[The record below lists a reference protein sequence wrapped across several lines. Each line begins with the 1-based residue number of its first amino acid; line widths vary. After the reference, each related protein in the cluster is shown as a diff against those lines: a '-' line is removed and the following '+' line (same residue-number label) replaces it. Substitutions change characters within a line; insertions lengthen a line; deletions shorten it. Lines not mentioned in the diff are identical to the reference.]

1 MKWLPLSFFIPVFWL
16 TQSHAD
22 LRSEVIMPKDS
33 LPPCL
38 KELLIKGKDEIPP
51 SIPLSII
58 EYRYNGKKV
67 FYLKADCCDQF
78 NKVYD
83 DSCHYLGAPDG
94 GFTGRGDGKIPD
106 FFVRAKKIR
115 IVDHW

>member
-1 MKWLPLSFFIPVFWL
+1 MKWLLLTFFTPLFWS
-16 TQSHAD
+16 TQPH
-22 LRSEVIMPKDS
+22 SEHIAGNTQFKDS

-38 KELLIKGKDEIPP
+38 KEILLKGNKDIPP

-58 EYRYNGKKV
+58 EYQYNGKKV
-67 FYLKADCCDQF
+67 YYLKAECCDQM

-94 GFTGRGDGKIPD
+94 GFTGRGDGKLNG
-106 FFVRAKKIR
+106 FFSRAKKIR
-115 IVDHW
+115 LIEKW